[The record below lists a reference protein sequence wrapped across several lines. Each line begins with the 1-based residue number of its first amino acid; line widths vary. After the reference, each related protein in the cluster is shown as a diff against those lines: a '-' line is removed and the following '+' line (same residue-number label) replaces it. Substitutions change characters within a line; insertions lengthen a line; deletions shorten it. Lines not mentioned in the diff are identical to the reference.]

1 MIVGYVNDWK
11 IILLFKPF
19 YKFPILPIFY
29 KNTKTTLH
37 YRKPNY
43 SQIIVIFP
51 IIILIAELRSSSSFV
66 HFINF
71 LNTMETILQN

>member
-19 YKFPILPIFY
+19 YKFSILLIFY
-29 KNTKTTLH
+29 KNTKTMLH

-43 SQIIVIFP
+43 SQIIAIFP
-51 IIILIAELRSSSSFV
+51 IIILTAKLRSSSSVYFL
-66 HFINF
+66 NF
-71 LNTMETILQN
+71 LNTMETILEN